1 MGRNPSFRTQLVV
14 LQWEQMQQ
22 FNVSCCCSKICLYFE
37 VLFTIVG
44 PNPSLHATNNQ
55 TNIMTSTRTS
65 DPSMGD
71 MQQKNISL
79 DTDKVQDLLGLNRT
93 WEPGKIIATL

>member
-1 MGRNPSFRTQLVV
+1 M
-14 LQWEQMQQ
+14 
-22 FNVSCCCSKICLYFE
+22 
-37 VLFTIVG
+37 LFTIVG
-44 PNPSLHATNNQ
+44 PNSSLHATN
-55 TNIMTSTRTS
+55 IMASTRTS